1 MTWANVPTTPHF
13 ARWSTTVISIK
24 GLSPVNATRL
34 CYPAV
39 LAFLVLAIP
48 QLAAQ
53 ADDSWPQWRG
63 PGGQGIAA
71 ASGLPTE
78 WSESK
83 NVTWRAAVPG
93 RGWSSPVVAK
103 GKVWMTT
110 AIDRPASAE
119 EIKERLKKNTGSQ
132 PLNVAAEVSLRAVCV
147 DLKTGKLLHDVEVL
161 HQKNPQWIHALNS
174 YASPTP
180 VLSGDRLY
188 CHFGTY
194 GTVCVDTRTAKVLW
208 TNRETKLMH
217 ENGPGSSPV
226 LWKNRLIFHCDG
238 SDVQYVAALD
248 TTTGKLAWKTNRSGR
263 MNANAQLKKSY
274 STPLVAK
281 LNGRDQLISP
291 GANWLYSYDPASGK
305 ELWKL
310 KYGFLGFSIVPRPVV
325 SDDTIYMCT
334 SYMKSQLLAIRFEGE
349 SRQPYIAWRAT
360 RQIPNRPSPLLVDG
374 RIYLISDGGVA
385 TCLNAKTG
393 AQIWQERISG
403 KYSASPT
410 FADGKIFLHSQDG
423 KTTVIAPG
431 DRLKVLAT
439 NTLDGRQMA
448 SAAVVDGALL
458 LRTDKAL
465 YRIEVKKP

>member
-1 MTWANVPTTPHF
+1 VNPH
-13 ARWSTTVISIK
+13 
-24 GLSPVNATRL
+24 RL
-34 CYPAV
+34 GFSVV
-39 LAFLVLAIP
+39 LAFAVLTLWQITTR
-48 QLAAQ
+48 

-83 NVTWRAAVPG
+83 NVTWRAVVPG

-110 AIDRPASAE
+110 AIDRPATKE
-119 EIKERLKKNTGSQ
+119 EIKERLKSNTGGQ
-132 PLNVAAEVSLRAVCV
+132 PLNVAAEVSLRAVCI
-147 DLKTGKLLHDVEVL
+147 DLKTGKLLHNVEVL
-161 HQKNPQWIHALNS
+161 NRKNPQWIHALNS

-180 VLSGDRLY
+180 VLDGDRLY
-188 CHFGTY
+188 CHFGDY
-194 GTVCVDTRTAKVLW
+194 GTACLDTTTAKVLW
-208 TNRETKLMH
+208 TNRETRVMH

-248 TTTGKLAWKTNRSGR
+248 TKTGKLAWKTKRSGK
-263 MNANAQLKKSY
+263 MNANPQLKKSY
-274 STPLVAK
+274 STPLVAR
-281 LNGRDQLISP
+281 LDGHDQLISP
-291 GANWLYSYDPASGK
+291 GSDWLYSYDPATGK

-310 KYGFLGFSIVPRPVV
+310 KYGFLGFSIVPRPLV
-325 SDDTIYMCT
+325 SDDTIYLCT
-334 SYMKSQLLAIRFEGE
+334 SYMKSQLLAIRFEAG
-349 SRQPYIAWRAT
+349 SRKPYIAWKAT
-360 RQIPNRPSPLLVDG
+360 RQVPNRPSPILVDG
-374 RIYLISDGGVA
+374 RIYMIHDNGVA

-410 FADGKIFLHSQDG
+410 YADGKIFLHSQEG
-423 KTTVIAPG
+423 KTTVLAPG

-439 NTLDGRQMA
+439 NILDGRLMA

-458 LRTDKAL
+458 LRSDKAL
-465 YRIEVKKP
+465 YRIEAK